1 MGRWAG
7 ESNPKAILTR
17 REVEVIRRLHEQG
30 VKYEALA
37 WAYEVKM
44 RTVAAICRYERW
56 TDTPDTLE

>member
-30 VKYEALA
+30 VKYETLA

-56 TDTPDTLE
+56 LDTPDTLE